1 MRQSGAFN
9 ESFIYLFIHFY
20 VYGCFACL
28 YVCALCAYLVS
39 LKKKA
44 SEPLGL
50 ELQTAVHYPVG
61 AENQIW
67 VFWKSSQCFQW
78 IRHLCSS

>member
-1 MRQSGAFN
+1 MDVL
-9 ESFIYLFIHFY
+9 I
-20 VYGCFACL
+20 
-28 YVCALCAYLVS
+28 VCMSVHVRISSVLGS
-39 LKKKA
+39 KKKA
-44 SEPLGL
+44 SEPLRL
-50 ELQTAVHYPVG
+50 ELQTDVHYPVG